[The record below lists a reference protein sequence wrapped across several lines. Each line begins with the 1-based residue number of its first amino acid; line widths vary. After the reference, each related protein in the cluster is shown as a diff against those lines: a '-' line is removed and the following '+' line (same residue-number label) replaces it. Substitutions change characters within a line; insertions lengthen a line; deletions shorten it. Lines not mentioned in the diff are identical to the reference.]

1 MKFLINLLIKFKSFR
16 TALVYRAFQITYT
29 ESDEVSK
36 LEYVLTDSTGK
47 KYYRYLRDEWM
58 PLFRYEEMQTRLL
71 EIESRVSRET
81 LILFSKAL
89 NKAAEGKDFLLVAR
103 LAKELEDRIELLYD
117 PRMLVRFISGVLVRE
132 DQIGKHTWNRR
143 QEEEKYNQLIAD
155 NENGQLSFFFQKC
168 NLTKYVR
175 YSSSSSSGSEYLTEQ
190 VINNQMK
197 GATLFDQM
205 IEKISN
211 TLEQTSQSIMKKEKP
226 IT

>member
-1 MKFLINLLIKFKSFR
+1 MKFLINFLIRFKSFR
-16 TALVYRAFQITYT
+16 TALVYRAFQITY
-29 ESDEVSK
+29 SDTDEASK

-81 LILFSKAL
+81 LLLFSKTL
-89 NKAAEGKDFLLVAR
+89 NKSAEAKDFLLVAR

-117 PRMLVRFISGVLVRE
+117 PRMLVRFLSGILVRE
-132 DQIGKHTWNRR
+132 DQISKHTWNRR
-143 QEEEKYNQLIAD
+143 IEEEKYKQLMAD
-155 NENGQLSFFFQKC
+155 NEGGQLSFFFQKC

-175 YSSSSSSGSEYLTEQ
+175 FSNSSSSGSEFLTEP
-190 VINNQMK
+190 VIQNQMK
-197 GATLFDQM
+197 QATLFDEM
-205 IEKISN
+205 IEKILD
-211 TLEQTSQSIMKKEKP
+211 TLEHTSQSILKKEKQ